1 MEFLFSSFG
10 KILHYNIHKK
20 LQKYFRTPVLTPV
33 KCVVIWSP
41 HLILH
46 SYSRVSNK
54 AWHRCLNYLT
64 HYQWWC
70 YCSVFRVCHF
80 AKSLRINWVSLPQI
94 KQNKYFRQI
103 DIPRI
108 EMAYIFRTGM
118 TSTFMWAMPNRSVP
132 ILFKKNCLE
141 QWFP

>member
-10 KILHYNIHKK
+10 KILHYKIHKK
-20 LQKYFRTPVLTPV
+20 LQKYFTTPVLTPV

-64 HYQWWC
+64 HYQWRSC
-70 YCSVFRVCHF
+70 FSVHRVCHF

-94 KQNKYFRQI
+94 LQNKYFRQI
-103 DIPRI
+103 FL
-108 EMAYIFRTGM
+108 ELKWHIFSEPAWPLLSRGVCQINQ
-118 TSTFMWAMPNRSVP
+118 FR
-132 ILFKKNCLE
+132 C
-141 QWFP
+141 FP